1 MKLYKCTLIPKS
13 SFGTPLKGDTIFGHI
28 CWMIQYKWNEE
39 KLENLLRNYKEGK
52 PFLVVS
58 DGFAKGYLPKPKM
71 PSCYLHE
78 DSSCKKENRK
88 KVWLTLKDLLNAN
101 YKNAKKDSEVAD
113 KKDKEES
120 VIKNSINYK
129 TFSTTKGD
137 FAPYANKEYFI
148 NKKDIY
154 FLLDEEQ
161 LNKKDFEEI
170 LDLFSLY
177 GYGKDITTGKGR
189 FELSELESID
199 ELNFNAK
206 TFMSLSPFAINF
218 QNEIE
223 DIFYEPFVRFGK
235 FGGKWA
241 HYNAFKKPILFA
253 NSASVIVFKEKKERK
268 FIGQAITDIA
278 LSDDPKQNQSIQQGY
293 TILFPL
299 KDLECKQ

>member
-1 MKLYKCTLIPKS
+1 MTRA
-13 SFGTPLKGDTIFGHI
+13 
-28 CWMIQYKWNEE
+28 
-39 KLENLLRNYKEGK
+39 LL
-52 PFLVVS
+52 
-58 DGFAKGYLPKPKM
+58 
-71 PSCYLHE
+71 
-78 DSSCKKENRK
+78 
-88 KVWLTLKDLLNAN
+88 
-101 YKNAKKDSEVAD
+101 
-113 KKDKEES
+113 
-120 VIKNSINYK
+120 
-129 TFSTTKGD
+129 
-137 FAPYANKEYFI
+137 
-148 NKKDIY
+148 
-154 FLLDEEQ
+154 
-161 LNKKDFEEI
+161 
-170 LDLFSLY
+170 LFSGGLDSLLTAKILKKQGIEVTGLVLTGY
-177 GYGKDITTGKGR
+177 VFDYKQAERSADMIKLPHLVHDVAKEHLAVVKNPLHGYGKDITTGKGR
-189 FELSELESID
+189 FELSELESVD